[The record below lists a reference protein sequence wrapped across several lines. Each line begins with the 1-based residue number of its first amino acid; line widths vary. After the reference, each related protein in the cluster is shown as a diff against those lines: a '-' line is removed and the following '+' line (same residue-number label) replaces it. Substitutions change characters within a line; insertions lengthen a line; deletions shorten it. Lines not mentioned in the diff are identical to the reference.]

1 MQRILL
7 ATALVLGSAQ
17 AKIFVFKADG
27 CNTNFND
34 DANWLNLDGAE
45 GAEVVTPSSFN
56 GEAPE
61 EVTFGD
67 GADNFESIDVK
78 ISAGEYEL
86 GGLVL
91 QDDMVLSLDED
102 GVVITFSE
110 EAVGPA
116 AQFVA
121 GQTTEK
127 GACSLG
133 CHNNYLEYTG
143 RDTDRAAVDYADRED
158 LLDVSFCFLLFFK
171 KYRGG

>member
-7 ATALVLGSAQ
+7 ATAALVLGTAQ
-17 AKIFVFKADG
+17 AKVYVFKADG

-34 DANWLNLDGAE
+34 DANWLNLDATDDN
-45 GAEVVTPSSFN
+45 ATLVTPSNFD

-67 GADNFESIDVK
+67 GADGFESVDVK

-110 EAVGPA
+110 DAVGPA

-133 CHNNYLEYTG
+133 CHSNYYEYVG
-143 RDTDRAAVDYADRED
+143 RDKERAAVDYDRRDD
-158 LLDVSFCFLLFFK
+158 LSVSVKSRRFF
-171 KYRGG
+171 